1 MARAAVKARQQQAK
15 KAAAQTQR
23 AKARGGGGRRKHASG
38 GNPNQQLFFV
48 RMRRNAKPVYVILAV
63 LFAVTFA
70 FLGVGS
76 GTNGGLDQLFQG
88 LNPFHH
94 SGTSVSSAQRYI
106 AKHPGD
112 AKGYRELATAYEGK
126 NDQANAIDALTQYT
140 DIKRKDVKAW
150 LEMAGLQL
158 SEAQGYYNDYANA
171 FQAQQLAAP
180 SQPFLPTGKLAT
192 AIGSNKV
199 EQAATS
205 AASTQLQT
213 LQQQTS
219 SAYQAAVSD
228 YQQAAKL
235 QPRNAANWLQLGQA
249 AQEAA
254 NITGDTTSAV
264 DAYKHY
270 LKLNPDPA
278 SAAQIRAVLKQ
289 LQPAPAPSPAKKKKK

>member
-15 KAAAQTQR
+15 KAAPAPQR
-23 AKARGGGGRRKHASG
+23 ARARGGRRTHAGG

-94 SGTSVSSAQRYI
+94 SGTSVSSAQKYI
-106 AKHPGD
+106 AKHPND
-112 AKGYRELATAYEGK
+112 PKGFRKLATAYEAK
-126 NDQANAIDALTQYT
+126 NDQVGAIDALTQYT

-150 LEMAGLQL
+150 IEMAGLQL
-158 SEAQGYYNDYANA
+158 SQAQTYYNGYANA
-171 FQAQQLAAP
+171 FQQQQLAAP
-180 SQPFLPTGKLAT
+180 SQPFLPTGKLGT
-192 AIGSNKV
+192 ALGSNKV
-199 EQAATS
+199 EQAAAS
-205 AASTQLQT
+205 AASSDVQK

-219 SAYQAAVSD
+219 AAYQAAVSD
-228 YQQAAKL
+228 YQRAADL
-235 QPRNAANWLQLGQA
+235 QPGNANNWLQLGQA

-254 NITGDTTSAV
+254 QLTGDTSTAV
-264 DAYKHY
+264 SAYKHY

-278 SAAQIRAVLKQ
+278 TAAQIKQLLKQ
-289 LQPAPAPSPAKKKKK
+289 LQPVPAPAPAKKKKK